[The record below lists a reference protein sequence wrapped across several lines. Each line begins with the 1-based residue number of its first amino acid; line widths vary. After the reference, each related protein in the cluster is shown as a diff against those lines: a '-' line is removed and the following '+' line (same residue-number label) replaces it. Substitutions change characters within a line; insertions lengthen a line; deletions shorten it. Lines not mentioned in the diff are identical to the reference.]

1 MPRGFS
7 AEDGLFA
14 LMDLPGARQ
23 GVNGHERLENMGVE
37 MTKAQQTERVAK
49 GNGFIAAL
57 DQSGGSTPKA
67 LRLYGVAETAYANET
82 EMFDLIHAMRARIIK
97 SPAFTG
103 DKVVGAILFEQTM
116 DRDIDGTPTA
126 TYLWQQRGVVP
137 FLKIDKGLDAE
148 VDGCQMMKP
157 MPDLDALLD
166 KANAAGIFGTKERS
180 VISAANAKGIQAVV
194 DQQFAVG
201 RQVLAKGLMPIIEPE
216 VTISIADKAEAENL
230 LRDAL
235 LKALDG
241 MGDQKVMLKLT
252 LPTVPNLYAPLVD
265 HPNVLKV
272 VALSGGY
279 SRDEA
284 NAILAKNRGIIASFS
299 RALTE
304 GLSAQQSDAEFD
316 AALGK
321 AIDSIHAAS
330 IAG

>member
-1 MPRGFS
+1 MADPTI
-7 AEDGLFA
+7 AK
-14 LMDLPGARQ
+14 MDTD
-23 GVNGHERLENMGVE
+23 
-37 MTKAQQTERVAK
+37 MTKAQQTERVAQ

-67 LRLYGVAETAYANET
+67 LRLYGVPESAYSGET
-82 EMFDLIHAMRARIIK
+82 EMYDMIHAMRSRIIK

-116 DRDIDGTPTA
+116 DRDIDGIPTA
-126 TYLWQQRGVVP
+126 TYLWDKRKVVP
-137 FLKIDKGLDAE
+137 FLKIDKGLEAE
-148 VDGCQMMKP
+148 VDGCQILKP
-157 MPDLDALLD
+157 MPTLDALLD
-166 KANAAGIFGTKERS
+166 KAVAAGIYGTKERS
-180 VISAANAKGIQAVV
+180 VISAANSKGIQSVV
-194 DQQFAVG
+194 DQQFAVAA
-201 RQVLAKGLMPIIEPE
+201 QVLAKGLMPIIEPE
-216 VTISIADKAEAENL
+216 VTISIADKVEAEAL

-235 LKALDG
+235 IRGLDALPKG
-241 MGDQKVMLKLT
+241 QKVMLKLT
-252 LPTVPNLYAPLVD
+252 LPSVPNFYAPLVD

-279 SRDEA
+279 VRDEA

-316 AALGK
+316 AALGA
-321 AIDSIHAAS
+321 AISAIHAAS

>member
-1 MPRGFS
+1 MADRTN
-7 AEDGLFA
+7 AK
-14 LMDLPGARQ
+14 MD
-23 GVNGHERLENMGVE
+23 VN

-67 LRLYGVAETAYANET
+67 LRLYGVPESAYSGET
-82 EMFDLIHAMRARIIK
+82 EMYDMIHAMRSRIIK

-116 DRDIDGTPTA
+116 DREIDGIPTA
-126 TYLWQQRGVVP
+126 TYLWDKRKVVP
-137 FLKIDKGLDAE
+137 FLKIDKGLEAE
-148 VDGCQMMKP
+148 VDGCQILKP
-157 MPDLDALLD
+157 MPTLDALLD
-166 KANAAGIFGTKERS
+166 KAVAAGIYGTKERS
-180 VISAANAKGIQAVV
+180 VISAANPQGIQSVL
-194 DQQFAVG
+194 DQQFAVAA
-201 RQVLAKGLMPIIEPE
+201 QILAKGLMPIIEPE
-216 VTISIADKAEAENL
+216 VTISIADKVEAEAL

-235 LKALDG
+235 IRGLDALPKG
-241 MGDQKVMLKLT
+241 QKVMLKLT
-252 LPTVPNLYAPLVD
+252 LPSVPNFYAPLVD

-279 SRDEA
+279 VRDEA

-316 AALGK
+316 AALGA
-321 AIDSIHAAS
+321 AISAIHAAS

>member
-1 MPRGFS
+1 MADPTI
-7 AEDGLFA
+7 AK
-14 LMDLPGARQ
+14 MDTD
-23 GVNGHERLENMGVE
+23 
-37 MTKAQQTERVAK
+37 MTKAQQTERVAQ

-67 LRLYGVAETAYANET
+67 LRLYGVPETAYSGET
-82 EMFDLIHAMRARIIK
+82 EMYDMIHAMRSRIIK

-116 DRDIDGTPTA
+116 DREIDGVPTA
-126 TYLWQQRGVVP
+126 TYLWDKRKVVP
-137 FLKIDKGLDAE
+137 FLKIDKGLEAE
-148 VDGCQMMKP
+148 VDGCQILKP
-157 MPDLDALLD
+157 MPTLDALLD
-166 KANAAGIFGTKERS
+166 KAVAAGIYGTKERS
-180 VISAANAKGIQAVV
+180 VISAANPKGIQSVV
-194 DQQFAVG
+194 DQQFAVAA
-201 RQVLAKGLMPIIEPE
+201 QVLAKGLMPIIEPE
-216 VTISIADKAEAENL
+216 VTISIADKVEAEAL

-235 LKALDG
+235 IRGLDALPKG
-241 MGDQKVMLKLT
+241 QKVMLKLT
-252 LPTVPNLYAPLVD
+252 LPSVPNFYAPLVD

-279 SRDEA
+279 VRDEA

-316 AALGK
+316 AALGA
-321 AIDSIHAAS
+321 AISAIHAAS

>member
-1 MPRGFS
+1 M
-7 AEDGLFA
+7 ADTTNA
-14 LMDLPGARQ
+14 KMD
-23 GVNGHERLENMGVE
+23 MD

-67 LRLYGVAETAYANET
+67 LRLYGVPESAYSGET
-82 EMFDLIHAMRARIIK
+82 EMYDMIHAMRSRIIK

-116 DRDIDGTPTA
+116 DREIDGIPTA
-126 TYLWQQRGVVP
+126 TYLWDKRKVVP
-137 FLKIDKGLDAE
+137 FLKIDKGLEAE
-148 VDGCQMMKP
+148 VDGCQILKP
-157 MPDLDALLD
+157 MPTLDALLD
-166 KANAAGIFGTKERS
+166 KAVAAGIYGTKERS
-180 VISAANAKGIQAVV
+180 VISAANPQGIQSVV
-194 DQQFAVG
+194 DQQFAVAA
-201 RQVLAKGLMPIIEPE
+201 QILAKGLMPIIEPE
-216 VTISIADKAEAENL
+216 VTISIADKVEAEAL

-235 LKALDG
+235 IRGLDALPKG
-241 MGDQKVMLKLT
+241 QKVMLKLT
-252 LPTVPNLYAPLVD
+252 LPSVPNFFAPLVD

-279 SRDEA
+279 VRDEA

-316 AALGK
+316 AALGA
-321 AIDSIHAAS
+321 AISAIHAAS
-330 IAG
+330 VAG